1 MTFDFPTIRG
11 IVKTLK
17 EHEVPDEP
25 LTVEDAAKIIDA
37 LAVKIE
43 RLERQLKNSRR

>member
-17 EHEVPDEP
+17 EHDNQDEP
-25 LTVEDAAKIIDA
+25 LTVEDAAQIIDK
-37 LAVKIE
+37 LAQKIE
-43 RLERQLKNSRR
+43 KLEREI